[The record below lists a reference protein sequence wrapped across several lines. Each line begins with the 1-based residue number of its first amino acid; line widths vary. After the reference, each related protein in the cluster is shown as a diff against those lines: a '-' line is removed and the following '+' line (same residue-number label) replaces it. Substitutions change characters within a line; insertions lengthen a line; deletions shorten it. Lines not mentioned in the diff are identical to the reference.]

1 VEANNFMRELQ
12 MRLHNVLLGLGLF
25 LASPVWAQPRT
36 AEAGSNELIM
46 TMYDQIQS
54 LQQEVQTLRGV
65 VEEQGFQLKRL
76 QSDQR
81 DRYLDIDRR
90 LSGLTPVGPAG
101 SGLPG
106 SVQPGTV
113 PPALVDT
120 GGRVAPSS
128 DQSVL
133 PGVDPMSS
141 GTASA
146 SGPAGGLD
154 EQELYRTALNLLLEE
169 SKYNEAIA
177 QFQLYLDSFPKGRLF
192 TNALYWQG
200 EAFLL
205 VPANTQ
211 AVDVFQRLLNDFP
224 QDPKAP
230 GAMYKM
236 GMAYRQLGDVARAG
250 QIWRDLKTR
259 YPESVNE
266 IRLADEALRSL

>member
-1 VEANNFMRELQ
+1 MC
-12 MRLHNVLLGLGLF
+12 LHTVFLGLSLF
-25 LASPVWAQPRT
+25 IALPLGAQPRA
-36 AEAGSNELIM
+36 AETGSNELIM

-106 SVQPGTV
+106 SAQPAAV

-120 GGRVAPSS
+120 GSRVAAPPDESA
-128 DQSVL
+128 V
-133 PGVDPMSS
+133 PGMNPTSP
-141 GTASA
+141 APA
-146 SGPAGGLD
+146 SGNGPAAGLD

-177 QFQLYLDSFPKGRLF
+177 QFQLYLDNFPRGRLF

-236 GMAYRQLGDVARAG
+236 GMAYRQMGDIARAG